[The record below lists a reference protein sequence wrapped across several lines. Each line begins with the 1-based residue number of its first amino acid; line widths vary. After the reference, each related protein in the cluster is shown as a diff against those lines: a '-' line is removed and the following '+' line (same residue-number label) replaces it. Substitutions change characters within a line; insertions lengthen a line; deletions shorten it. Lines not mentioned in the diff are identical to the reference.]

1 MQPLASH
8 IFFASGTTNRA
19 AGASSRKLSV
29 SFRRGDTTM
38 TVYRDVPPSY
48 DGQSLSARDGAG
60 SPIPLVCFCHLR
72 WGFVWQRPQHLLTR
86 IGKIH
91 PVYLIEEPQLGSP
104 GEEPNL
110 LESRDAGVTILT
122 PVLPSP
128 AHPGGGFDAE
138 NNLEIRSLLSRYFRD
153 ELEKPDVIAWYYTP
167 MAYGALPP
175 DLNPT
180 VTVFDAMDELS
191 KFRGAPKALRDQ
203 ERLLMQTADLVFA
216 GGPSLHESRKFRH
229 PRAFCFPSGVEAD
242 HFRRGETDCPAD
254 IAGLPGPIVGFY
266 GVLDERIDFD
276 LVGGI
281 ADARPEWS
289 ILMIGPQAKI
299 SESDLACRPNIHYLG
314 MRSYDELPH
323 YLAHFDAAI
332 LPFALNEAT
341 RFISPTKTLE
351 YLAGGKPVVST
362 AIKDVVDLYGE
373 VIEVASTPEAFV
385 EGIERLW
392 NEPVQKHTSREVEV
406 ERILAQHDWDN
417 IAVNML
423 KLIHEA
429 QDTQAT
435 FEALLRD
442 AEFLAAA
449 GLPYSQEVAD

>member
-1 MQPLASH
+1 
-8 IFFASGTTNRA
+8 
-19 AGASSRKLSV
+19 
-29 SFRRGDTTM
+29 M
-38 TVYRDVPPSY
+38 TIYRDVPPSY
-48 DGQSLSARDGAG
+48 DGRSLASRDGAG
-60 SPIPLVCFCHLR
+60 SPIPLLCFCHLR
-72 WGFVWQRPQHLLTR
+72 WSFVWQRPQHLLTR

-91 PVYLIEEPQLGSP
+91 PVYLIEEPQLGQH

-110 LESRDAGVTILT
+110 LESRDTGVTILT
-122 PVLPSP
+122 PVLPAS
-128 AHPGGGFDAE
+128 AHSGGGFDAK
-138 NNLEIRSLLSRYFRD
+138 NNREIRTLLSRYFRD
-153 ELEKPDVIAWYYTP
+153 ELENTDVIAWYYTP
-167 MAYGALPP
+167 MAYGALPH

-203 ERLLMQTADLVFA
+203 ERTLMQTADLVFA
-216 GGPSLHESRKFRH
+216 GGPSLHEARTFLH

-242 HFRRGETDCPAD
+242 HFRPSETECPAD

-281 ADARPEWS
+281 ADKRPGWT

-299 SESDLACRPNIHYLG
+299 SESDLARRPNIHYLG
-314 MRSYDELPH
+314 MRSYDDLPR

-392 NEPVQKHTSREVEV
+392 NEPVRERTSRAVEIQ
-406 ERILAQHDWDN
+406 RILAQHDWDN

-423 KLIHEA
+423 KLIHDA
-429 QDTQAT
+429 QDKHAT